1 MMLERCEVDLLRYEN
16 EMEEYAIEHDERYE
30 DALEDLKMYLK
41 IALEQKEC
49 LYLVF
54 EHYLNRSY
62 GMIDVSISD
71 EDANQA
77 MIEAVE
83 EYQKEKK

>member
-1 MMLERCEVDLLRYEN
+1 MLERCEVDLLRYEN
-16 EMEEYAIEHDERYE
+16 EMEEYAREYAERYE

-54 EHYLNRSY
+54 EHFLNRSY
-62 GMIDVSISD
+62 SNIYVSISD

-83 EYQKEKK
+83 EYQKERK